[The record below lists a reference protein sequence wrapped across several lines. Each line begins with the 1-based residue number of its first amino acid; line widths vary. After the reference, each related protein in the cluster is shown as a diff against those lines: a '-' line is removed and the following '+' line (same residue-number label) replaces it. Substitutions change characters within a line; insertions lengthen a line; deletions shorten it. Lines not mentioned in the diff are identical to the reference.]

1 MRFSEI
7 IAEDSGVGSM
17 IEDEAETRGDM
28 VLATA
33 LEELRNRAHGH
44 TVPRV
49 RVDSLVNLVKRLPGG
64 EMFNSAALE
73 DARKTNDTIKNLIK
87 DVKEDEN
94 GVKFVYLA
102 PFDDD
107 GFGGDSTAGTDAAAA
122 GNEKTV
128 ASMAGRAA
136 GKRE

>member
-7 IAEDSGVGSM
+7 IAEDSGMGGM
-17 IEDEAETRGDM
+17 IEDEAVSRGDM

-49 RVDSLVNLVKRLPGG
+49 RVDALVNLVKRLPGG
-64 EMFNSAALE
+64 EMFNAAALE
-73 DARKTNDTIKNLIK
+73 DARSSNDTIKNLIK

-94 GVKFVYLA
+94 GVKYVYLA
-102 PFDDD
+102 AFEDESE
-107 GFGGDSTAGTDAAAA
+107 GGEGAGPDADAAA
-122 GNEKTV
+122 NEKTV
-128 ASMAGRAA
+128 AAMANRAA
-136 GKRE
+136 GA

>member
-7 IAEDSGVGSM
+7 IAEDSGMGAM

-49 RVDSLVNLVKRLPGG
+49 RMDALVNLVKRLPGG

-73 DARKTNDTIKNLIK
+73 DARKSNDTIKNLIK

-94 GVKFVYLA
+94 GIKFVYLA
-102 PFDDD
+102 PFEDD

-128 ASMAGRAA
+128 AAMAGRAA
-136 GKRE
+136 SNRE

>member
-64 EMFNSAALE
+64 EMFTSAALA
-73 DARKTNDTIKNLIK
+73 DAFKTNDTIKNLIK

-94 GVKFVYLA
+94 GVKFVYLE

-107 GFGGDSTAGTDAAAA
+107 GFSDDSVTDTETSAADS
-122 GNEKTV
+122 EKTV

-136 GKRE
+136 GKR